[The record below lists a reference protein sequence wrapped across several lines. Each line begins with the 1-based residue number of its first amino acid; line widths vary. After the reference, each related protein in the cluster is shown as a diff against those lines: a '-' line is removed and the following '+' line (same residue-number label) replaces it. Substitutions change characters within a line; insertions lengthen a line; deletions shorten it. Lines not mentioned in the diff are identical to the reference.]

1 MDTYIYLV
9 VVSVIFIVLL
19 ALVLIILK
27 KGWGIFKV
35 LFIGAEKNKSKIKDS
50 DNR

>member
-27 KGWGIFKV
+27 KGWGIFQV
-35 LFIGAEKNKSKIKDS
+35 LFIGGEKNKSKIKDS